1 MVYTHEKASAKC
13 LYDILQMLKYA
24 GRPRVKHIAIA
35 FVQRLRRV
43 ECVCVCVFT
52 LLFGSTK

>member
-13 LYDILQMLKYA
+13 HKDILQMLKYA
-24 GRPRVKHIAIA
+24 CRPRVKHIAIA

-43 ECVCVCVFT
+43 ECVCVCVT